1 VEVIEDESMK
11 LATTLQGQFR
21 KEQRTER
28 AQRAVRKQREEEELL
43 GGIDGMALVFVQR
56 VLGLAREHGGEQVEA
71 LARDDLV
78 FFAQAML
85 QCREQWLAQWPRP
98 PTNATVAYH
107 YTSAQAIPTIRQVGL
122 LSQKERQQNNAVT
135 NKAFNGAVYGDG
147 KALVP
152 QL

>member
-1 VEVIEDESMK
+1 
-11 LATTLQGQFR
+11 
-21 KEQRTER
+21 
-28 AQRAVRKQREEEELL
+28 
-43 GGIDGMALVFVQR
+43 
-56 VLGLAREHGGEQVEA
+56 VEA
-71 LARDDLV
+71 LHRMKAFDMIVPMALARPPLSTG
-78 FFAQAML
+78 ALKLLRCAMGQNQNVVDRVVGLGLPAWLL